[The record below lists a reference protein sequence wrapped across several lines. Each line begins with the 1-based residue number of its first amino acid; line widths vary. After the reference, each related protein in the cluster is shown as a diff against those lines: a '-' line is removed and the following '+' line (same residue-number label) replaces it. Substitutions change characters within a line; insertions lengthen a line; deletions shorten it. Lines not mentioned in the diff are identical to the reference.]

1 MVTKSLHGDCPSAVK
16 KRLSGKTL
24 VLGSTVVDVIVK
36 VPRLPATAQDVNI
49 ISQHH
54 QLGGCAYNVA
64 HILRLAGVPH
74 QLCSPVG
81 CGMYGDF
88 VARSLEEKRIPLF
101 VRMDEVAN
109 GCCYCLVEPSG
120 ERTFLSHHGAEY
132 LFRREWFTPQV
143 LEGVAS
149 IYICGLELEETTS
162 PALVDFLEELVL
174 RKESSLPKKQGST
187 QDYNPPHIFFAPG
200 PRITAIDASL
210 MDRILGLSP
219 IVHLNESEIQSF
231 TGEVAL
237 ETAMEGLFQRT
248 RNSVVVTR
256 GERGACCIHQGH
268 IHHVNGNRAVVV
280 DTIGAGD
287 AHIGSVIAALH
298 QGLNFLQAVRQANAV
313 AAAVVSIA
321 GASLTQ
327 REYNEVMGKTE

>member
-1 MVTKSLHGDCPSAVK
+1 MVNKSLQGNCPSAVEK
-16 KRLSGKTL
+16 KLSGKTL

-49 ISQHH
+49 ISQRH

-64 HILRLAGVPH
+64 HILTLAGVEH
-74 QLCSPVG
+74 QLCAPVG
-81 CGMYGDF
+81 CGMYGNF
-88 VARSLEEKRIPLF
+88 VARSLEEKGIPLF
-101 VRMDEVAN
+101 ARLEDVAN

-143 LEGVAS
+143 LAGTDS
-149 IYICGLELEETTS
+149 IYICGLELEEATS
-162 PALVDFLEELVL
+162 PALVDFLEEL
-174 RKESSLPKKQGST
+174 RRGKEFCQLQ
-187 QDYNPPHIFFAPG
+187 IFFAPG

-210 MDRILGLSP
+210 MDRMLALSP
-219 IVHLNESEIQSF
+219 VVHLNESEIQSF
-231 TGEVAL
+231 AGGATL
-237 ETAMEGLFQRT
+237 EDAMERLWQRT
-248 RNSVVVTR
+248 GNSVVVTR
-256 GERGACCIHQGH
+256 GEQGACCIHQGQVH
-268 IHHVNGNRAVVV
+268 YMDGCKAVVV

-298 QGLNFLQAVRQANAV
+298 QGLELPQAVRRANRV
-313 AAAVVSIA
+313 AAAVVSIT

-327 REYNEVMGKTE
+327 GEYNGALGKGE

>member
-1 MVTKSLHGDCPSAVK
+1 MVTKSLHGDCPAAVK

-36 VPRLPATAQDVNI
+36 VSLLPATAQDVNI

-64 HILRLAGVPH
+64 HILTLAGVPH

-88 VARSLEEKRIPLF
+88 VARSLEEQEIPLF
-101 VRMDEVAN
+101 ARLDGVAN

-132 LFRREWFTPQV
+132 LFRREWFTPSV
-143 LEGVAS
+143 LAGVDS
-149 IYICGLELEETTS
+149 IYICGLELEEATS
-162 PALVDFLEELVL
+162 SDLVDFLEEL
-174 RKESSLPKKQGST
+174 RQGEAFRHL
-187 QDYNPPHIFFAPG
+187 QVFFAPG
-200 PRITAIDASL
+200 PRITSIDGQL
-210 MDRILGLSP
+210 MDRMLALAP
-219 IVHLNESEIQSF
+219 IIHLNESEIQGF
-231 TGEVAL
+231 TGGTTVE
-237 ETAMEGLFQRT
+237 EAMERLWQRA

-256 GERGACCIHQGH
+256 GAQGACCIHQGQMH
-268 IHHVNGNRAVVV
+268 YMEGCKAVVV

-287 AHIGSVIAALH
+287 AHMGSVIAALH
-298 QGLNFLQAVRQANAV
+298 QGLELPQAVRRANAV
-313 AAAVVSIA
+313 AAAVVSIS
-321 GASLTQ
+321 GASLTPE
-327 REYNEVMGKTE
+327 EYHRALGAGT

>member
-1 MVTKSLHGDCPSAVK
+1 MVNKSLHGDCPSTVK
-16 KRLSGKTL
+16 KRLPGKTL
-24 VLGSTVVDVIVK
+24 VLGSTVVDVIVN

-49 ISQHH
+49 ISQRH

-64 HILRLAGVPH
+64 HILKLAGVPH

-88 VARSLEEKRIPLF
+88 VARSLEEQGIPLF
-101 VRMDEVAN
+101 ARLEDVAN

-143 LEGVAS
+143 LAGVDS
-149 IYICGLELEETTS
+149 IYICGLELEEATS
-162 PALVDFLEELVL
+162 SELVDFLEEL
-174 RKESSLPKKQGST
+174 RQGEAFR
-187 QDYNPPHIFFAPG
+187 QLQIFFAPG
-200 PRITAIDASL
+200 PRIISIDGQL

-219 IVHLNESEIQSF
+219 IVHLNETEIIGF
-231 TGEVAL
+231 TGRSVLTEAVEAL
-237 ETAMEGLFQRT
+237 QQRT

-256 GERGACCIHQGH
+256 GAQGACCIHQGQMH
-268 IHHVNGNRAVVV
+268 YMEGCKAVVV

-287 AHIGSVIAALH
+287 AHMGSVIAALH
-298 QGLNFLQAVRQANAV
+298 QGLELPQAVGLANAV
-313 AAAVVSIA
+313 AAAVVSIS
-321 GASLTQ
+321 GASLTTD
-327 REYNEVMGKTE
+327 EYNGALGKGE